1 MKFSNVTMPVFFVV
15 VLLSVTLS
23 CLPTALAATVSVA
36 CGGSS
41 DGVADGDAIT
51 TAITGSSPGDTIQ
64 LHGTCVTNQTIVLL
78 GKRNYFGDN
87 RNVTTIRQAAGANLN
102 ALVASD
108 SWVNNSPTTGDPITI
123 AHLNL
128 DGNVSANSGTNVLV
142 IRSWLSHIYDL
153 VVQNAPAD
161 GILIPSM
168 AKNGTTDLNS
178 TEVNS
183 TIDNVWVKAS
193 GANGIEVSDPNGG
206 HVTDWFLLDSAIE
219 ASTNS
224 AIYLGNAAGWL
235 LRGNHIY
242 GVGHDA
248 ILASHCFGTTIQDS
262 YIEQFGTSGGSGNT
276 WYGIIA
282 SLSDSAASVISG
294 NKVFMFQ
301 GGTNTA
307 NLIYIAV
314 TGHDGFDQATVSG
327 NTILGHSAA
336 TETGLSYTLGSGTS
350 MFISTTGNSV
360 QRVGTPLTIG
370 ASVTTNAGR

>member
-1 MKFSNVTMPVFFVV
+1 MKLANLSRHASVIAVALTVFGPSPRASGATVNVTCAGT
-15 VLLSVTLS
+15 SDG
-23 CLPTALAATVSVA
+23 AAMNA
-36 CGGSS
+36 AIAGSS
-41 DGVADGDAIT
+41 V
-51 TAITGSSPGDTIQ
+51 GDTIQ
-64 LHGTCVTNQTIVLL
+64 FHGTCVTSQTIVLL
-78 GKRNYFGDN
+78 GKRNYIGDH
-87 RNVTTIRQAAGANLN
+87 RNVTTIRQAAGANLS
-102 ALVASD
+102 ALLASD
-108 SWVNNSPTTGDPITI
+108 SWVNNSATSGDPISI

-128 DGNVSANSGTNVLV
+128 DGNSSANSGTNVLV

-153 VVQNAPAD
+153 IVQNAPGD
-161 GILIPSM
+161 GILLPSL
-168 AKNGTTDLNS
+168 ASNGSTNLSS
-178 TEVNS
+178 TEVNGV
-183 TIDNVWVKAS
+183 IENVWVKAS
-193 GANGIEVSDPNGG
+193 GSNGIEVSDSSG
-206 HVTDWFLLDSAIE
+206 HITDWFLLDSAVE

-242 GVGHDA
+242 GVGKDG
-248 ILASHCFGTTIQDS
+248 ILASHCYGTTIQDS

-294 NKVFMFQ
+294 NKIFMFQ
-301 GGTNTA
+301 GTTNAA

-360 QRVGTPLTIG
+360 QRVGTPITVG
-370 ASVTTNAGR
+370 TSVTTNAGR

>member
-1 MKFSNVTMPVFFVV
+1 M
-15 VLLSVTLS
+15 
-23 CLPTALAATVSVA
+23 
-36 CGGSS
+36 
-41 DGVADGDAIT
+41 
-51 TAITGSSPGDTIQ
+51 
-64 LHGTCVTNQTIVLL
+64 TNQTIVLL
-78 GKRNYFGDN
+78 GKRNYIGDH
-87 RNVTTIRQAAGANLN
+87 RNVTTIRQAAGANLS

-108 SWVNNSPTTGDPITI
+108 SWVNNSASAGDPITI

-128 DGNVSANSGTNVLV
+128 DGNSSANSGTNVLV

-153 VVQNAPAD
+153 IIQNAPAD

-168 AKNGTTDLNS
+168 ASNGMTDLSN

-183 TIDNVWVKAS
+183 VVDNVWVKAS
-193 GANGIEVSDPNGG
+193 GSNGIEVSDPSGG
-206 HVTDWFLLDSAIE
+206 HITDWFLLDSAVE

-242 GVGHDA
+242 GVGKDG
-248 ILASHCFGTTIQDS
+248 ILASHCFGTTIQDT
-262 YIEQFGTSGGSGNT
+262 YIEQFGTIGGSGNT
-276 WYGIIA
+276 WHGIIA

-294 NKVFMFQ
+294 NKIFMFH
-301 GGTNTA
+301 GTANAA
-307 NLIYIAV
+307 NLISIAV
-314 TGHDGFDQATVSG
+314 TGYNGFDQATVSG

-360 QRVGTPLTIG
+360 QRVGTPLFIG